1 MLAIIAGIN
10 ILLLSALVIAGTIG
24 SGEDAS
30 RTMRIVVGVVGV
42 IAGVIVIRHPADALL
57 AIVLAVGIWL
67 ILTGIVDLIGGDHRR
82 RRSAAGGGSWAALA
96 DIVIGILI
104 IALPKISLGT
114 VAVLIGIGFIIRGL
128 VLVVGAWRLRG
139 ERASAAAGV
148 PSLRR
153 EDRDDH
159 RRHDRDQRH
168 AEDHHAAAIHAPRS
182 SAASRRRSR
191 RSRPSAPPTSTP
203 CP

>member
-1 MLAIIAGIN
+1 MRARPESTPWWCYAVTGLVSAACGIAVLVWPDITLKVLAIIAGIN

-30 RTMRIVVGVVGV
+30 RTLRVVVGVVGV
-42 IAGVIVIRHPADALL
+42 IAGVVVIRHPADALL

-67 ILTGIVDLIGGDHRR
+67 ILTGLVDLIGAIIVSGEGRGWR
-82 RRSAAGGGSWAALA
+82 LLGGLA

-139 ERASAAAGV
+139 ERATAPGRRAAT
-148 PSLRR
+148 
-153 EDRDDH
+153 
-159 RRHDRDQRH
+159 
-168 AEDHHAAAIHAPRS
+168 AP
-182 SAASRRRSR
+182 
-191 RSRPSAPPTSTP
+191 
-203 CP
+203 